1 VRTDLADIAM
11 TELYLDNNETTHLL
25 PAVRE
30 AIAKAMAANLGNPSS
45 PHFAGDKA
53 RRAIEQSREQV
64 ASLVHAEPS
73 QIVFTSGATEANNA
87 VISGVM
93 AQRTSTGA
101 PHFVACV
108 TEHSSI
114 LAPLEAVAQRGAQV
128 TLLPVDHAGG
138 LPLATLSDVLATR
151 PHLVT
156 IQIANSETGRIHP
169 VKEIAALCRSKG
181 VLFHTDASQAVGKIA
196 VDVIDLGVDLL
207 TFTAH
212 KIHGPSGS
220 GALYSRIPSRTPVFM
235 HGGQQENGFR
245 GGTPNILGIVGFGA
259 AAAERSS
266 RLDEVVGGM
275 MANRDRFEATVRA
288 DLGSTRINAG
298 VSQRL
303 PNTSNICFHG
313 IDGQALVG
321 RLEQRGLYCSQT
333 TACTSRRP
341 EPSYVLRSMGL
352 SEADAYSSVRFS
364 FGELN
369 LARDA
374 DEAAQIVCSEVVQLR
389 RVNERLRLLATGREI
404 DV

>member
-1 VRTDLADIAM
+1 M
-11 TELYLDNNETTHLL
+11 TELYLDNNATTRLL
-25 PAVRE
+25 PAVQN
-30 AIAKAMAANLGNPSS
+30 AISQAMAANLGNPSS
-45 PHFAGDKA
+45 PHCAGDKA

-64 ASLVHAEPS
+64 AALVCAEPS

-87 VISGVM
+87 VIQGIM

-101 PHFVACV
+101 PHFVACL

-114 LAPLEAVAQRGAQV
+114 LGPLEAAAQRGAQV

-138 LPLATLSDVLATR
+138 LPLAGLSDVIATR
-151 PHLVT
+151 PQLVT
-156 IQIANSETGRIHP
+156 IQMANSETGRIHP

-181 VLFHTDASQAVGKIA
+181 VLFHTDASQAVGKMA
-196 VDVIDLGVDLL
+196 VDVIDFGVDLL

-220 GALYSRIPSRTPVFM
+220 GALYARVPSSTPVLM
-235 HGGQQENGFR
+235 YGGQQENGFR
-245 GGTPNILGIVGFGA
+245 GGTQNLLGIVGFGA

-266 RLDEVVGGM
+266 RLADVLGDM
-275 MANRDRFEATVRA
+275 MASRDRFEGAVRA
-288 DLGSTRINAG
+288 QFGDTTINAG
-298 VSQRL
+298 AAQRL
-303 PNTSNICFHG
+303 PNTSNICFRG
-313 IDGQALVG
+313 IDGQALVA

-341 EPSYVLRSMGL
+341 EPSYVLRAMGL

-369 LARDA
+369 LDGDA
-374 DEAAQIVCSEVVQLR
+374 DAAARIVCSEVAQLK
-389 RVNERLRLLATGREI
+389 NAHERLRSLYARQEANA
-404 DV
+404 

>member
-1 VRTDLADIAM
+1 M
-11 TELYLDNNETTHLL
+11 TELYLDNNATTRLL
-25 PAVRE
+25 PAVQN
-30 AIAKAMAANLGNPSS
+30 AISQAMAANLGNPSS
-45 PHFAGDKA
+45 PHCAGDKA

-64 ASLVHAEPS
+64 AALVCAEPS

-87 VISGVM
+87 VIQGIM

-101 PHFVACV
+101 PHFVACL

-114 LAPLEAVAQRGAQV
+114 LGPLEAAAQRGAQV

-138 LPLATLSDVLATR
+138 LPLTDLSDVIATR
-151 PHLVT
+151 PQLVT
-156 IQIANSETGRIHP
+156 IQMANSETGRIHP

-181 VLFHTDASQAVGKIA
+181 VLFHTDASQAVGKMA

-220 GALYSRIPSRTPVFM
+220 GALYARVPSSAPVLM
-235 HGGQQENGFR
+235 YGGQQENGFR
-245 GGTPNILGIVGFGA
+245 AGTQNLLGIVGFGA
-259 AAAERSS
+259 AAVERSS
-266 RLDEVVGGM
+266 RLADVLDDM
-275 MANRDRFEATVRA
+275 MASRDRFEGAVRA
-288 DLGSTRINAG
+288 QLGDTAINAG
-298 VSQRL
+298 AAQRL
-303 PNTSNICFHG
+303 PNTSNICFPG
-313 IDGQALVG
+313 IDGQALVA

-341 EPSYVLRSMGL
+341 EPSYVLRAMGL

-369 LARDA
+369 LDGDA
-374 DEAAQIVCSEVVQLR
+374 DAAARIVCSEVAQLK
-389 RVNERLRLLATGREI
+389 NAHERLRSLYARQEANA
-404 DV
+404 

>member
-1 VRTDLADIAM
+1 M
-11 TELYLDNNETTHLL
+11 TELYLDNNATTRLL
-25 PAVRE
+25 PAVQD
-30 AIAKAMAANLGNPSS
+30 AIAHAMAANLGNPSS

-53 RRAIEQSREQV
+53 RRVIEQSREQV
-64 ASLVHAEPS
+64 ASLLRAEPS

-87 VISGVM
+87 VIQGVM
-93 AQRTSTGA
+93 TQRASTGA

-114 LAPLEAVAQRGAQV
+114 LGPLEAAAQHNAQV
-128 TLLPVDHAGG
+128 TLLPVDRAGR
-138 LPLATLSDVLATR
+138 LPLATLSDVIATR
-151 PHLVT
+151 PQLVT
-156 IQIANSETGRIHP
+156 IQMANSETGRIHP

-181 VLFHTDASQAVGKIA
+181 VLFHTDASQAVGKMT

-212 KIHGPSGS
+212 KINGPAGS
-220 GALYSRIPSRTPVFM
+220 GALYARILSRTPVFM
-235 HGGQQENGFR
+235 HGGQQENGYR
-245 GGTPNILGIVGFGA
+245 GGTQNLLGIVGFGV

-266 RLDEVVGGM
+266 RRAEVVDAM
-275 MANRDRFEATVRA
+275 ITNRDRFEATVRA
-288 DLGSTRINAG
+288 ELGDATINAG
-298 VSQRL
+298 VGERL

-313 IDGQALVG
+313 IDGQALVA

-341 EPSYVLRSMGL
+341 EPSYVLRAMGL

-369 LARDA
+369 LAGDA
-374 DEAAQIVCSEVVQLR
+374 DAAAHIVCSEVFQMR
-389 RVNERLRLLATGREI
+389 RTHERLGLIATARE
-404 DV
+404 VKA